1 MGNILFRQSTH
12 VPQKPNSSKGE
23 NKIAEVLT
31 SLKIKFQREYVIS
44 TFPHRRYDFYFVV
57 GKYKYLLEY
66 DGEQHFKHIN
76 FFHKTIDEF
85 LKYQQIDREKTFN
98 AIKNKYKVIRIDYT
112 QNNDIELLK
121 YHIKSA
127 LRKKYNLYLSNK
139 RMYDYLF
146 NK

>member
-1 MGNILFRQSTH
+1 MGNILFRKTS
-12 VPQKPNSSKGE
+12 VPQTSTASKGE
-23 NKIAEVLT
+23 NKIAEVLI
-31 SLKIKFQREYVIS
+31 SLKIKFQREYVI
-44 TFPHRRYDFYFVV
+44 TELPHRRYDFYFTV

-66 DGEQHFKHIN
+66 DGEQHFKHVN

-85 LKYQQIDREKTFN
+85 LKYQQIDREKTFT

-112 QNNDIELLK
+112 QINDIELLK

-127 LRKKYNLYLSNK
+127 LRKKYKLYLSNK